1 MPKTCCQEYKGLE
14 MRRVIVEKKKKKQ
27 TGTTWQFSIF
37 QNLPNFSVIVLENQV
52 IRCKCHLKMRMS
64 LQLNTFWLTSTS
76 LGSLTSPSN
85 TMTAAQGGAMCC
97 SMSKNK
103 PQFLSN
109 HHQIEL
115 GTRENKSS
123 PHFLTLVIAT
133 VMKCVELSSVLLLHA
148 GGLFSAVCGDLT
160 RNIAVY
166 CPQHS
171 AEQT

>member
-1 MPKTCCQEYKGLE
+1 
-14 MRRVIVEKKKKKQ
+14 MRRVIVEKKKKK
-27 TGTTWQFSIF
+27 QFSIF

-64 LQLNTFWLTSTS
+64 LQFNKFWLTSTS

-115 GTRENKSS
+115 GTRENKSKFHCSS